1 MRLLSNHDKPDHFIH
16 LKIIIRHRMLAEHSK
31 PSIVRPMNYV
41 QSVSRIFS
49 QVGKSVMI
57 AT

>member
-1 MRLLSNHDKPDHFIH
+1 LLSNHDKPDRFRQS
-16 LKIIIRHRMLAEHSK
+16 KIIILHIRLAEYAK
-31 PSIVRPMNYV
+31 PSTVRPMNYV
-41 QSVSRIFS
+41 QRVSRIFS